1 MIQIYADDV
10 LTYDSRL
17 EEYGLLALSVTSGL
31 NKAGTATITMPPGH
45 PAYDSYTSRR
55 TVVCIYRDGLL
66 VFRGRALYPADDFYK
81 RRTITCEG
89 ERGFF
94 LDGVLRPYLYQDTP
108 EAVFSAVVTAYNA
121 QVEAFKQFKI
131 GTITVTDP
139 NNYIRL
145 ESTKAEKVAT
155 VLDQLVERCG
165 GYIVFTTDHE
175 GHRLVNWY
183 DKTDYAN
190 NQSIEFGVNL
200 TDFVRG
206 ESDAEIATVI
216 FPYGAKDEETG
227 EHITIESENDG
238 LDYIVDE
245 EARALRGWIAEAV
258 YWDDVTLP
266 INLLAKAQQYLAAS
280 RNTIT
285 RLQLSAVDL
294 SAMDKSLDTFRVG
307 DLIRVKSKPHGVD
320 DNFLLTDMT
329 EDLLNPAAGYVSL
342 GKESATLTGMGAA
355 GDKSNA
361 SLLKQ
366 TEANIRADYQLN
378 VANSIT
384 EAKQTL
390 TSLIQQTSDAIKLEV
405 SDTYTTNDELT
416 SYVGTQLEMLKD
428 SINLTFTSLE
438 KTVDEND
445 AYSRE
450 QLQIIEK
457 YIRFVDGN
465 IILGEEGNA
474 VTLRIENDRISFLL
488 SGGEVAYFSNNKL
501 TVTDGHFLT
510 TLRIGPVAF
519 IPRENGNISLV
530 KVVD

>member
-1 MIQIYADDV
+1 MYADDV

-45 PAYDSYTSRR
+45 PAYDSYISRR
-55 TVVCIYRDGLL
+55 SVVTIYRDGLL
-66 VFRGRALYPADDFYK
+66 VFRGRALYPTDDFYK

-108 EAVFSAVVTAYNA
+108 EAIFSAVVTAYNA
-121 QVEAFKQFKI
+121 QVEAFKQFKV
-131 GTITVTDP
+131 GTVTVTDP
-139 NNYIRL
+139 NNYIRF
-145 ESTKAEKVAT
+145 ESTKAEKISV

-165 GYIVFTTDHE
+165 GYIVFTTNHD
-175 GHRLVNWY
+175 GQRVVNWY
-183 DKTDYAN
+183 EETNYAN

-206 ESDAEIATVI
+206 ESDADIATVI
-216 FPYGAKDEETG
+216 IPYGAKDEETG
-227 EHITIESENDG
+227 EPITIESVNDG

-258 YWDDVTLP
+258 YWDDVTEP
-266 INLLAKAQQYLAAS
+266 INLLRKAQQYLATR
-280 RNTIT
+280 RNAIT
-285 RLQLSAVDL
+285 RLELTAVDL
-294 SAMDKSLDTFRVG
+294 SAMDKSFATLRVG
-307 DLIRVKSKPHGVD
+307 DLIHVKSKPHGVD
-320 DNFLLTDMT
+320 EHFLLTERT
-329 EDLLNPAAGYVSL
+329 EDLLNPDPAAGSVTL
-342 GKESATLTGMGAA
+342 GKESATMTGMGVA
-355 GDKSNA
+355 GDKANA
-361 SLLKQ
+361 NQLQQ
-366 TEANIRADYQLN
+366 TEARIRADYQLSI
-378 VANSIT
+378 ANTIT

-390 TSLIQQTSDAIKLEV
+390 TSLIQQMSDAIKLEV
-405 SDTYTTNDELT
+405 SETYTTNDELT
-416 SYVGTQLEMLKD
+416 GYVGTQLEQLKD
-428 SINLTFTSLE
+428 SFNFTFSTLE
-438 KTVDEND
+438 KKVGDND
-445 AYSRE
+445 IEFRE
-450 QLQIIEK
+450 QFQTIEK

-465 IILGEEGNA
+465 ILLGEEGNE

-488 SGGEVAYFSNNKL
+488 SGAEVAYFSNNKL

-510 TLRIGPVAF
+510 SLRIGPVAF

>member
-1 MIQIYADDV
+1 MIQMYADDV

-45 PAYDSYTSRR
+45 PAYDSYISRR
-55 TVVCIYRDGLL
+55 SVVTIYRDGLL
-66 VFRGRALYPADDFYK
+66 VFRGRALYPTDDFYK

-108 EAVFSAVVTAYNA
+108 EAIFSAVVTAYNA
-121 QVEAFKQFKI
+121 QVEAFKQFKV
-131 GTITVTDP
+131 GTVTVTDP
-139 NNYIRL
+139 NNYIRF
-145 ESTKAEKVAT
+145 ESTKAEKIST

-175 GHRLVNWY
+175 GHRMVNWY

-206 ESDAEIATVI
+206 ESDADIATVI
-216 FPYGAKDEETG
+216 IPYGAKDEETG
-227 EHITIESENDG
+227 EPITIESENDG

-258 YWDDVTLP
+258 YWDDVTEP
-266 INLLAKAQQYLAAS
+266 INLLAKARQHLAAR
-280 RNTIT
+280 RNTIV
-285 RLQLSAVDL
+285 RLELASVDL
-294 SAMDKSLDTFRVG
+294 SAMDKNFDTFRVG

-320 DNFLLTDMT
+320 ENFLLTERT
-329 EDLLNPAAGYVSL
+329 EDLLNPAAGSVVL
-342 GKESATLTGMGAA
+342 GKESATMTGMGVA
-355 GDKSNA
+355 GDKANA
-361 SLLKQ
+361 NQLQQ
-366 TEANIRADYQLN
+366 TEVRIRADYQLSI
-378 VANSIT
+378 ADTIT

-390 TSLIQQTSDAIKLEV
+390 TSLIQQMSDAIKLEV
-405 SDTYTTNDELT
+405 SETYTTNDELT
-416 SYVGTQLEMLKD
+416 GYVGTQLEQTKYGF
-428 SINLTFTSLE
+428 NYNFEQLE
-438 KTVDEND
+438 KKVDGND
-445 AYSRE
+445 TETRGQFTE
-450 QLQIIEK
+450 IKK
-457 YIRFVDGN
+457 YIRFVNGD
-465 IILGEEGNA
+465 ILLGEEGNE

-488 SGGEVAYFSNNKL
+488 SGAEVAYFSNNKL

-510 TLRIGPVAF
+510 SLRIGPVAF